1 MFQLNFKP
9 SVFRNVIRHT
19 TNSVRMF
26 SSSTPTFPF
35 MLIDYLTNFS
45 SVEDDGPVTKWYGSS
60 PPNCYNQKEILIRD
74 LKLREEVLEAMT
86 SGFSRNQSFG
96 FYDYYQSDSGD
107 NPHILLKHKPSNP
120 ELTEVSAQLPPLPC
134 GTKIQNI
141 AMSSFSNRRKDWAVC
156 VKLPGSQLSLCRPFA
171 FGQFKWINIKPMPE
185 SISSFSSIMFS
196 KKDQRFYIPSPGG
209 NHLCSLDLNFKEGD
223 MPRFLRIGFEDY
235 PKSVVSELEELNSC
249 SRTDHIVES
258 PTGELFYIK
267 WYGEEYEGEDLDR
280 DENYNDVVRSLTHKT
295 KKFMVFR
302 EKETGYAEEKK
313 NEVIIYTEEDDKTM
327 TYTEDIGD
335 LCIFVGHSQAYCVPA
350 SSSPGLK
357 PNCIY
362 FVGYSFGVY
371 DLTTKTCT
379 TFFTRDADEE
389 DNEIAPLRRLDFPYW
404 PPPFP
409 ISC

>member
-1 MFQLNFKP
+1 
-9 SVFRNVIRHT
+9 
-19 TNSVRMF
+19 MF

-60 PPNCYNQKEILIRD
+60 PPNSYDQKEILIRD
-74 LKLREEVLEAMT
+74 LKLKEEVLEAMT
-86 SGFSRNQSFG
+86 SGFSRNRSLEFPNT
-96 FYDYYQSDSGD
+96 S
-107 NPHILLKHKPSNP
+107 PILLKHKPSNP
-120 ELTEVSAQLPPLPC
+120 EIREVIAHLPPLPC

-141 AMSSFSNRRKDWAVC
+141 AMSCLSDRKKDWVVC
-156 VKLPGSQLSLCRPFA
+156 VKSPGSQLSLCRPFRK
-171 FGQFKWINIKPMPE
+171 FEWIHIKPMPE

-209 NHLCSLDLNFKEGD
+209 SHLCSLDLNFNEDDK
-223 MPRFLRIGFEDY
+223 PRFLRVGFEDY
-235 PKSVVSELEELNSC
+235 PESVVSELEELNSC
-249 SRTDHIVES
+249 SRTDHLVES

-267 WYGEEYEGEDLDR
+267 WYGEEYEGEDFDE
-280 DENYNDVVRSLTHKT
+280 DENYNDVVTSVTHKT

-302 EKETGYAEEKK
+302 EKETGYAEENK

-335 LCIFVGHSQAYCVPA
+335 LCIFVGHSQAYCAPA

-371 DLTTKTCT
+371 DITTKTCT
-379 TFFTRDADEE
+379 TFFTKDDDEE
-389 DNEIAPLRRLDFPYW
+389 DNEIVPLRRLDFPYW
-404 PPPFP
+404 PPPFS
-409 ISC
+409 ISS